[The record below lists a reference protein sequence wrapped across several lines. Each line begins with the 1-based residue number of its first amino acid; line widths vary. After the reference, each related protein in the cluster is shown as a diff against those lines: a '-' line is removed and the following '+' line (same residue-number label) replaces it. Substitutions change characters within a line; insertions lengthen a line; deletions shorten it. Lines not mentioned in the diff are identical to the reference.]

1 MPRASE
7 PALQDLRLRY
17 QAAHAAYQACVRA
30 VTESTM
36 SGEPPSP
43 TLLEREARALAALTK
58 LRTSLLAAMAG
69 QAGDSEPPGGQQLDR
84 T

>member
-7 PALQDLRLRY
+7 AALQDLRMRY
-17 QAAHAAYQACVRA
+17 RAAHAAYQACVRA

-36 SGEPPSP
+36 SGALPSP

-58 LRTSLLAAMAG
+58 LRTSLLDAMAEP
-69 QAGDSEPPGGQQLDR
+69 AGDAEPPGGRQP
-84 T
+84 